1 MSYCRYKM
9 FGLSLLLLK
18 SVKPEVVHDLQA
30 KITFLSPNTIMRFLV
45 VLAAVASVAVAA
57 PSAAKD
63 PYPAP
68 CGRSDP
74 SGICATKA
82 SCYKQGG
89 FWVQR
94 DCTCTWLGLV

>member
-1 MSYCRYKM
+1 MLE
-9 FGLSLLLLK
+9 LSLLLLE
-18 SVKPEVVHDLQA
+18 SVKPEEVQSFRSNN
-30 KITFLSPNTIMRFLV
+30 TSLSKSVTMQFLV
-45 VLAAVASVAVAA
+45 VLAAVASVAFAA
-57 PSAAKD
+57 PNPAKD

-94 DCTCTWLGLV
+94 DCTCM